1 VIRRAEPVVVVVGD
15 GREALADIIVAD
27 GQSGPGLHERYPGLT
42 LALVVRGSGFV
53 ARFRDGTESYVAG
66 TPAEALMVARRL
78 YRQWL
83 ISRAPARP
91 VGRAAA
97 RRGQS
102 PTL

>member
-1 VIRRAEPVVVVVGD
+1 
-15 GREALADIIVAD
+15 
-27 GQSGPGLHERYPGLT
+27 
-42 LALVVRGSGFV
+42 VRGNGFV
-53 ARFRDGTESYVAG
+53 ARFRDGTESYAAG